1 MFKKDWHVNISLKI
15 SGRKDGHFADFWLAT
30 AINSSEKMKKLE
42 ITHCS
47 QISDVCFETIAEMY
61 ADSLEHLNLECTPI
75 ATNYAASQITRLK
88 NLKHLNIFNCRKFES
103 GDLISANN

>member
-1 MFKKDWHVNISLKI
+1 
-15 SGRKDGHFADFWLAT
+15 
-30 AINSSEKMKKLE
+30 MKKLE

-75 ATNYAASQITRLK
+75 ATNYAAGQITRLK

-103 GDLISANN
+103 GDLISLAYNCEQLETLNIEEVHLFNIYVFSFNKYPDYLNNF